1 MENPTMN
8 TNSVLLPSSPDGLDY
23 GNFVPATNSPED
35 TSTLQSGQKKSKSAR
50 KLFPETGQSN
60 EQELD
65 ENKGNKSI
73 CNTVRCVV
81 QGGRKRR
88 KSRKSRR
95 KRKTKKRKSLFKKK
109 RTKRRR
115 KRGYVG
121 KSPKTKRRKR

>member
-1 MENPTMN
+1 MN
-8 TNSVLLPSSPDGLDY
+8 TNTVLLPSSPDGLSSY

-65 ENKGNKSI
+65 ENNKNKSI
-73 CNTVRCVV
+73 CNTVTCGI
-81 QGGRKRR
+81 QGGRKTRKRRR
-88 KSRKSRR
+88 KRNRTR
-95 KRKTKKRKSLFKKK
+95 KRKTKKRKSFFLKK

-115 KRGYVG
+115 KRGYRG
-121 KSPKTKRRKR
+121 KSPKRTKRRKR